1 MQRKIRILTI
11 TYTTWRE
18 DNNLGNSYSNIFKGM
33 ETDLNLH
40 PSILKI
46 QCLKTRCVT
55 NISIFLKR
63 NFLKVFFRESQLVKD
78 FFWRTRWIPQ
88 NRNSRQHKQSQK
100 LAVGNLLAD
109 A

>member
-1 MQRKIRILTI
+1 MYLTERQKRILSLLLASKE
-11 TYTTWRE
+11 W
-18 DNNLGNSYSNIFKGM
+18 M
-33 ETDLNLH
+33 TDLNLH

-88 NRNSRQHKQSQK
+88 NRNSRQHITKPEACGGKSSC
-100 LAVGNLLAD
+100 
-109 A
+109 